1 MPKPLV
7 LSSIRFSDGDII
19 PIAYTGEGED
29 LSPPLQWSN
38 LPAGT
43 KSLAL
48 IVEDPDAPDPA
59 NPQMTWCHWS
69 LYNIPASA
77 QSLPEGA
84 APGVLPPGTL
94 QGVNDWGRVGYG
106 GPMPPIGRHR
116 YFFRLYALDTVLP
129 DLDRPNRQELLA
141 AIEGHIVGEAV
152 LMGTYERVHHRGT
165 ESTAGSRQHS

>member
-7 LSSIRFSDGDII
+7 LTSARFKDGDLI

-48 IVEDPDAPDPA
+48 IVEDPDAPDPK
-59 NPQMTWCHWS
+59 NPQMTWSHWV
-69 LYNIPASA
+69 LYNIPVSA
-77 QSLPEGA
+77 QSLTEGA
-84 APGVLPPGTL
+84 NADTLPPGTK
-94 QGVNDWGRVGYG
+94 QGVNDFKRQGYG
-106 GPMPPIGRHR
+106 GPMPPVGTHR

-129 DLDRPNRQELLA
+129 DLDRPTRLDLLDA
-141 AIEGHIVGEAV
+141 MDGHILGEAE
-152 LMGTYERVHHRGT
+152 LIGLYHKVHHR
-165 ESTAGSRQHS
+165 SADWSAGGMPR